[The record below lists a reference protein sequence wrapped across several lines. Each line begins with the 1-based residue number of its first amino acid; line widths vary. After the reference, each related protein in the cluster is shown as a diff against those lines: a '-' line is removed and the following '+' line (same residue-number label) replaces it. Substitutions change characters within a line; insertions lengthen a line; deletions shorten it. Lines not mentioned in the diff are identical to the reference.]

1 MKKENLLSVGLAAL
15 AALESH
21 QDSLTSVEKLKE
33 LFCVAADAIAAYDV
47 ATAEAT
53 SAAEKAVVEAVNPAV
68 KATPTK
74 AIIEEARKGLAHPK
88 AIVTQQFSVSTGR
101 ETSNVS
107 DKERRLIKRLVLKE
121 MGDDEIA
128 VELAR
133 PTSTVANVRR
143 AAGLKPRNGA
153 PAPRRTRKR
162 RGPTTAS
169 AVRCLFELYLRDYS
183 LGRAA
188 ETADLSQVVAKN
200 LLDEAGILRDR
211 TESARAR
218 VRFEACCNG
227 KIPTPSKEWAAQK
240 AAELVDEMLR
250 RRRGA

>member
-88 AIVTQQFSVSTGR
+88 AIVTQQFSVSTGKWSR
-101 ETSNVS
+101 
-107 DKERRLIKRLVLKE
+107 
-121 MGDDEIA
+121 M
-128 VELAR
+128 
-133 PTSTVANVRR
+133 
-143 AAGLKPRNGA
+143 
-153 PAPRRTRKR
+153 
-162 RGPTTAS
+162 
-169 AVRCLFELYLRDYS
+169 
-183 LGRAA
+183 
-188 ETADLSQVVAKN
+188 
-200 LLDEAGILRDR
+200 
-211 TESARAR
+211 
-218 VRFEACCNG
+218 
-227 KIPTPSKEWAAQK
+227 
-240 AAELVDEMLR
+240 
-250 RRRGA
+250 